1 MTTLTE
7 GMHAGE
13 FCVSEAQ
20 GHRSREAI
28 TVNAG
33 ESLEAGQVLGKM
45 TRAANAAV
53 VTGSISGT
61 TLTVT
66 AVSSGV
72 LSVGQTIS
80 GSGITAGT
88 KISALGTGI
97 GGVGTYTVDTSQ
109 TVASTTIT
117 ATSASAVAGGSN
129 TGNGAMGAIT
139 VDNNAIA
146 GDYVLTVTKA
156 ATNAGDFQVVD
167 PNGKVVGLGTV
178 AAAFSGGG
186 LSFTL
191 ADGATDFAV
200 GDTFTITVEAG
211 SGNYAMHDPSG
222 IDGREVAVGLL
233 FDAVVDATDAD
244 QNGVAITRDAEVNG
258 DELTW
263 ITGISDGNKTAG
275 IAALATN
282 GIIVR

>member
-1 MTTLTE
+1 MTVLTE
-7 GMHAGE
+7 GKHAGE

-33 ESLEAGQVLGKM
+33 ESLVPGQVLGKM

-53 VTGSISGT
+53 VTGSIATT

-66 AVSSGV
+66 AVTSGV

-80 GSGITAGT
+80 GSGVTAGT

-97 GGVGTYTVDTSQ
+97 GGTGTYTVDTSQ
-109 TVASTTIT
+109 TASSTTIT
-117 ATSASAVAGGSN
+117 ATSASATAGGSN

-146 GDYVLTVTKA
+146 GDYVLTVIKA

-178 AAAFSGGG
+178 AAAFSAGG

-222 IDGREVAVGLL
+222 SDGRESAAALL
-233 FDAVVDATDAD
+233 FDAVDATTANAD
-244 QNGVAITRDAEVNG
+244 GVSISRDAEVNG

-263 ITGISDGNKTAG
+263 ITGISAGNKAAG
-275 IAALATN
+275 ITALSTN

>member
-7 GMHAGE
+7 GRHAGE
-13 FCVSEAQ
+13 FCVSEA
-20 GHRSREAI
+20 GGFRSREAI

-33 ESLEAGQVLGKM
+33 ESLAAGQVLGKLI
-45 TRAANAAV
+45 RAANAAV
-53 VTGSISGT
+53 VTGSIAAT

-72 LSVGQTIS
+72 LSVGQIIS
-80 GSGITAGT
+80 GSGVTPGT
-88 KISALGTGI
+88 KITALGTGI

-109 TVASTTIT
+109 TASSTTIT
-117 ATSASAVAGGSN
+117 ATSAEATADGGN

-156 ATNAGDFQVVD
+156 ASDAGDFQVVD
-167 PNGKVVGLGTV
+167 PNGNVVGLGTV
-178 AAAFSGGG
+178 GVAFSGGG

-200 GDTFTITVEAG
+200 GDKITITIAAG

-222 IDGREVAVGLL
+222 SDGREVAAALL
-233 FDAVVDATDAD
+233 YDAVDATDAD
-244 QNGVAITRDAEVNG
+244 TAGVAISRDAEVNG

-263 ITGISDGNKTAG
+263 KIGISAGDKTAG